1 MKYFCLAAVAAAGV
15 SAWSVE
21 PKGNYTTWGGQE
33 GQLEETFETTD
44 EETGQAVTQTKPAV
58 EGSAS
63 GAALMFD
70 IGGNIGNGAGSCSVS
85 SASPLSAINIPG
97 FNVDFAMSP
106 SNGPWNIFQLGDQS
120 SNDLQVLVTG
130 EVGGAQFDAD
140 DISIS
145 CSEEALTEGDMKMG
159 SFPYHNEAY
168 VAGTTRNGKISLLQ
182 NENRTTT
189 WGQFVMSWPN
199 PLNNIT
205 FNNPNVHVDHV
216 EGQYEATVTADEVSS
231 ADLWFS
237 YDAEL
242 AGSYEI
248 SIVGL

>member
-1 MKYFCLAAVAAAGV
+1 MKYFCLAAVAIAGV
-15 SAWSVE
+15 SAWTAE
-21 PKGNYTTWGGQE
+21 KKGNSTSWGGMEDQE
-33 GQLEETFETTD
+33 GESWEAPDENGDTQLYS
-44 EETGQAVTQTKPAV
+44 KPAV

-63 GAALMFD
+63 GASLTFN
-70 IGGNIGNGAGSCSVS
+70 IGGNIGNGSGSCSVS

-106 SNGPWNIFQLGDQS
+106 TNGPWNIFQLGDQTS
-120 SNDLQVLVTG
+120 DDLQVLVTG
-130 EVGGAQFDAD
+130 EVGGAEFNVD

-145 CSEEALTEGDMKMG
+145 CNEEVMSEGDMKMG
-159 SFPYHNEAY
+159 SFPYHNEIY
-168 VAGTTRNGKISLLQ
+168 VAGQPRKGLISLLQ

-199 PLNNIT
+199 PLNNLT
-205 FNNPNVHVDHV
+205 FNNPNVHVDHT
-216 EGQYEATVTADEVSS
+216 EGQYEATISAEEVSS